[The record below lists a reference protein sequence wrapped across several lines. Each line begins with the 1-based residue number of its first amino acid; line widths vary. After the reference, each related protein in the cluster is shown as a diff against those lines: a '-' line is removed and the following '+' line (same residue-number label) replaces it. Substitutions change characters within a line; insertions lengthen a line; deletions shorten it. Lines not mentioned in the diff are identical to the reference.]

1 MSSVTRFLRQIPTGA
16 SYVNPDSLTSSA
28 LDFVP
33 SGGNYVGNYPP
44 GYMVPAAQTGLSTA
58 LSNAKLVA
66 NGQFLL
72 RDMGKTIFAPFVAT
86 VGASTTAA
94 PSSYF
99 REYQLL
105 VVTPITA
112 AQGFIG
118 GVSGNTFGVVG
129 ASAATA
135 PGTSTYAT
143 FYLPVSIGGIG
154 SAAPAV
160 AALPVINTQ
169 AGGQM

>member
-1 MSSVTRFLRQIPTGA
+1 MTLA
-16 SYVNPDSLTSSA
+16 S
-28 LDFVP
+28 
-33 SGGNYVGNYPP
+33 
-44 GYMVPAAQTGLSTA
+44 QTGLQTA
-58 LSNAKLVA
+58 LSNAKSVL

-72 RDMGKTIFAPFVAT
+72 RDMGKTITAPFVAT
-86 VGASTTAA
+86 LGASTTGA
-94 PSSYF
+94 PIGYF

-129 ASAATA
+129 PSVSTA
-135 PGTSTYAT
+135 GSSTYAT
-143 FYLPVSIGGIG
+143 FYLPVSIGGVG
-154 SAAPAV
+154 SAAPAT
-160 AALPVINTQ
+160 AALPAINTQ